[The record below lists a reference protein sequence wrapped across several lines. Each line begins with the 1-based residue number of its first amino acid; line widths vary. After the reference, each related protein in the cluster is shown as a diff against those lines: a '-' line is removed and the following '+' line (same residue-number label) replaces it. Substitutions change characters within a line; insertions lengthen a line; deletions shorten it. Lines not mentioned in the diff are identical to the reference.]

1 MMLAWA
7 KDDVRTLLLRWLA
20 AVWFAATA
28 TAVWNAQRRLR
39 SLVRLPVPLFTMV
52 IAVPCWTAST

>member
-1 MMLAWA
+1 MLAWA